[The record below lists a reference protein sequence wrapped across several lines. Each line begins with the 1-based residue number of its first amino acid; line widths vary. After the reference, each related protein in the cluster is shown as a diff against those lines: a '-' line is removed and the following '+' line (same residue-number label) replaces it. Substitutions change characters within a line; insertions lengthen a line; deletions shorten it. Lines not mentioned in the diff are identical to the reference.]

1 MPIDETAVGREAT
14 ITAEVSDELTADRY
28 GNAGLR
34 VLATPALVGLFERS
48 AMAALDELLAA
59 RERSVGSV
67 VDIRHLAP
75 TPAGSS
81 VSVTARVASVDG
93 RQVWFELPAADGAGP
108 IGEGRHSRFVVD
120 ERFERK
126 IAERGG

>member
-1 MPIDETAVGREAT
+1 MPIDDTTVAREAT
-14 ITAEVSDELTADRY
+14 ITVDVAAELTADRY
-28 GNAGLR
+28 GNEGLR
-34 VLATPALVGLFERS
+34 VLATPALVGLFERA
-48 AMAALDELLAA
+48 AMAAIEDALDPGQ
-59 RERSVGSV
+59 RSVGST

-81 VSVTARVASVDG
+81 VSVTARVSSVEG
-93 RQVWFELPAADGAGP
+93 RQVWFDVEAADAAGR

>member
-1 MPIDETAVGREAT
+1 MPIDDTAVGREAT
-14 ITAEVSDELTADRY
+14 ITAEVGAELTADRY
-28 GNAGLR
+28 GNAGLH
-34 VLATPALVGLFERS
+34 VLATPALVGLFER
-48 AMAALDELLAA
+48 AAIATLDALLAA
-59 RERSVGSV
+59 GERSVGSV

-75 TPAGSS
+75 TPVGSS
-81 VSVTARVASVDG
+81 VSVTARLASVDG
-93 RQVWFELPAADGAGP
+93 RQVWFELHATDGAGP